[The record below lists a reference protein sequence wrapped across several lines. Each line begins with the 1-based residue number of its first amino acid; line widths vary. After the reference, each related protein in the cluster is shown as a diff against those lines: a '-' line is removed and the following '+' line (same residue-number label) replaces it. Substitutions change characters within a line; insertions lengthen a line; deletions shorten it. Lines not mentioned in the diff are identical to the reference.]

1 MWVFQLLL
9 WVQLPV
15 TRIRAD
21 IIPSYDCTCL
31 TFDQGA
37 LKEQLKLWKSYTLFL
52 QLCIWGNK
60 LLLLHRLSKHIFWCI
75 LRFLDIN
82 LHPSFKLTRGYC
94 CWEWKETSLWAF
106 FVDFYFLQKSQL
118 YKSFKAVSLNKI
130 TLLIFYDFILSGWSD
145 HCVSLSVTNWLTNSC
160 SVDLTD
166 VAVMLFKMPTQN
178 SLMFVVLQMLI
189 QYPNFRVKIAHFRP

>member
-1 MWVFQLLL
+1 M
-9 WVQLPV
+9 
-15 TRIRAD
+15 TRITAD
-21 IIPSYDCTCL
+21 IIPSYDCTFLRGRQKNNSSC
-31 TFDQGA
+31 
-37 LKEQLKLWKSYTLFL
+37 EKSDTVFL
-52 QLCIWGNK
+52 QFFIWGNK
-60 LLLLHRLSKHIFWCI
+60 LLVLVLLLHGSPKLRHIFWRI

-106 FVDFYFLQKSQL
+106 FVDFYFLQTSQL

-166 VAVMLFKMPTQN
+166 VAVMIFKMPTQN
-178 SLMFVVLQMLI
+178 FSIKVSNI
-189 QYPNFRVKIAHFRP
+189 KTSWCC